1 MTNPRALVTGG
12 GGFLGLYIVE
22 QLLGDGFE
30 VRSLS
35 RNSYECLRTLNVEH
49 VAGDLRDA
57 TAVERACEGVDVVF
71 HTAAVPGIWGSR
83 QMFFDINT
91 VGTENVIAACR
102 KHLVTKLVYTSSP
115 SVVFGG
121 ENHVN
126 ANETLPYPKTWL
138 AHYPASKAAAEQQ
151 VLAASDDSLA
161 TCALRPHLIWGPR
174 DTQLV
179 PRLIRRAKAGR
190 LRIIGDGSNEIS
202 MAYVENVAAAHL
214 QAAQALATDSPVA
227 GQAYF
232 INEPEPIGCWEW
244 INTLLARACLP
255 PVQKRISTKAA
266 YRIGAILE
274 FVYSTLRLSSEPPMT
289 RFLASQLS
297 TSHSYEIGKAQ
308 RDFEYQPI
316 FSVEEGLAKLEP
328 ELKKIASCS
337 V

>member
-1 MTNPRALVTGG
+1 MTNPGALVTGG

-22 QLLGDGFE
+22 QLLDDGFE
-30 VRSLS
+30 VRSFS
-35 RNSYECLRTLNVEH
+35 RSSYESLRKLNVEH

-83 QMFFDINT
+83 EMFFGINT
-91 VGTENVIAACR
+91 TGTENVISACR
-102 KHLVTKLVYTSSP
+102 KHKVPKLVYTSSP

-121 ENHVN
+121 EDHVN
-126 ANETLPYPKTWL
+126 ADETLPYPKTWL

-151 VLAASDDSLA
+151 VLAASDESLA

-190 LRIIGDGSNEIS
+190 LRIIGEGSNEIS

-214 QAAQALATDSPVA
+214 QAARALAPDSPVS

-232 INEPEPIGCWEW
+232 INEPEPIGCWDW
-244 INTLLARACLP
+244 INTLLARAGLP

-266 YRIGAILE
+266 YRIGAVLE
-274 FVYSTLRLSSEPPMT
+274 CFYTALRLSSEPPMT

-297 TSHSYEIGKAQ
+297 TSHSYDITKAQ
-308 RDFEYQPI
+308 RDFDYQPI
-316 FSVEEGLAKLEP
+316 VSIEEGLAKLEP
-328 ELKKIASCS
+328 ELKEIAG
-337 V
+337 